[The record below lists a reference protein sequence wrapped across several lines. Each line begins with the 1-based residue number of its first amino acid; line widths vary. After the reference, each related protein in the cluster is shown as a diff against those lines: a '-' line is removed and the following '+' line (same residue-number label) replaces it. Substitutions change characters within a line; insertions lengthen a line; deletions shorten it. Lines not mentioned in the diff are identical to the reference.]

1 MIGAPPFFLN
11 QYKMKYSRENL
22 KAQWGKS
29 TRDLLVGK
37 KIANVRYMTN
47 DEMEDFAW
55 FKAPVVITFT
65 DGTMLVPQS
74 DDEGNDGGALFYYSK
89 KEKKQEV
96 IPVIY

>member
-1 MIGAPPFFLN
+1 
-11 QYKMKYSRENL
+11 MKYSRENL
-22 KAQWGKS
+22 KAECGKS
-29 TRDLLVGK
+29 TIDLLLGK
-37 KIANVRYMTN
+37 KIANVRFMTD

-55 FKAPVVITFT
+55 FKAQVVITFT
-65 DGTMLVPQS
+65 DGNMLVHQS

>member
-1 MIGAPPFFLN
+1 
-11 QYKMKYSRENL
+11 
-22 KAQWGKS
+22 
-29 TRDLLVGK
+29 
-37 KIANVRYMTN
+37 MTD